1 MKNVKR
7 KNMKSAKQNL
17 NKYEKEILED
27 FEKGAL
33 ISVENEA
40 VEIEKDR
47 ETAAYYLKKN
57 SRLDPV
63 R

>member
-1 MKNVKR
+1 
-7 KNMKSAKQNL
+7 MKSAKQNL